1 MNKNEMT
8 QRNQAGSSNVGHI
21 GWSPDY
27 KSIDYKPV
35 LCQLLCELDGKTE
48 MLDQVMDEVRHYRSI
63 RFLVFRE
70 WIQPGAISELVAI
83 YGTKEDAENWV
94 KEVMSDCSDRVSVR
108 HRILDLRKLGL
119 RGTYT
124 GDLV

>member
-1 MNKNEMT
+1 MN
-8 QRNQAGSSNVGHI
+8 QPNQAGSNNIGHTIGHI

-27 KSIDYKPV
+27 KPMDYKPV
-35 LCQLLCELDGKTE
+35 LCQLLWELDGKTE
-48 MLDQVMDEVRHYRSI
+48 MLDKVMDEIRHYRSI

-70 WIQPGAISELVAI
+70 WIQPTATSELVAI
-83 YGTKEDAENWV
+83 YGTKEAAENWV

-108 HRILDLRKLGL
+108 HRILDLRKTGL
-119 RGTYT
+119 WDGYT